1 MVPAFNGLGAPYW
14 DMHATG
20 LIIGITRD
28 TNNSD
33 IIKATLDSIA
43 YQTKDVLISMENDVG
58 SKINTLNVD
67 GGASNNN
74 YLMQFQSDI
83 LGINIKRPKN
93 TELTALG
100 AGYIAGLKPA
110 FWDIDHLKKLKACVD
125 KGRSSSELTSDFTMT
140 AGLPSFISDDM
151 DLAVQ
156 SAIKGLSGYARLP
169 FYQRVLKLSG
179 YEDIVN
185 SIEGGANPAEALTPE
200 LVSDLALVGPIGKC
214 KETLAKFA
222 DAGADMPII
231 TPNPVG
237 KQSPLEVMEKIIE
250 VIK

>member
-1 MVPAFNGLGAPYW
+1 MC
-14 DMHATG
+14 
-20 LIIGITRD
+20 IRD
-28 TNNSD
+28 R
-33 IIKATLDSIA
+33 
-43 YQTKDVLISMENDVG
+43 
-58 SKINTLNVD
+58 
-67 GGASNNN
+67 AS
-74 YLMQFQSDI
+74 
-83 LGINIKRPKN
+83 
-93 TELTALG
+93 T
-100 AGYIAGLKPA
+100 
-110 FWDIDHLKKLKACVD
+110 DHLKKLKACVD

-200 LVSDLALVGPIGKC
+200 LVSDLALVGPVEKC
-214 KETLAKFA
+214 KETLSKYVE
-222 DAGADMPII
+222 AGADMPII

-250 VIK
+250 VID

>member
-110 FWDIDHLKKLKACVD
+110 FWDIDHLKKLNKNNTLFHHSYDKNQIDDLYNKWKKAVH
-125 KGRSSSELTSDFTMT
+125 RSM
-140 AGLPSFISDDM
+140 
-151 DLAVQ
+151 
-156 SAIKGLSGYARLP
+156 
-169 FYQRVLKLSG
+169 
-179 YEDIVN
+179 N
-185 SIEGGANPAEALTPE
+185 WN
-200 LVSDLALVGPIGKC
+200 
-214 KETLAKFA
+214 
-222 DAGADMPII
+222 
-231 TPNPVG
+231 
-237 KQSPLEVMEKIIE
+237 
-250 VIK
+250 